1 MRTFIC
7 YNENMKLRLFFAT
20 CIISYLALNTLPT
33 ITAAQFLDTF
43 NEQRVVLNANPQ
55 FPSPFERVTI
65 DLDDYSL
72 GVAGS
77 RITWEIDGVEQ
88 VELRNSRTIAAIAPD
103 VGQEKRVRV
112 RVTTPSNEVYTAT
125 YLIRPLYL
133 DIIIEP
139 YTFAPSWY
147 QGRPLPSHGS
157 QVLLTA
163 LLHDE
168 NGLLN
173 PGNYTY
179 VWTLENRVLNRGGIR
194 GGFQQTIT
202 VPYGM
207 NILLGLTVADARGQT
222 IARRLITFPSVSV
235 DLQFYEVNELFGLS
249 HLAIGNSISMFG
261 NSMTIRA
268 VPYNL
273 DTQVQNSQLFTEWRV
288 DNRRQAVGAQN
299 PFEITIVRSGFGQSR
314 VNFKFRHLE
323 SLLQGGDRTIIV
335 NY

>member
-1 MRTFIC
+1 
-7 YNENMKLRLFFAT
+7 MKLRLFVAT
-20 CIISYLALNTLPT
+20 CIICQFALNTLPT

-43 NEQRVVLNANPQ
+43 NEQQVILNANPQ
-55 FPSPFERVTI
+55 FPNPFEKVTI

-72 GVAGS
+72 GIAGS
-77 RITWEIDGVEQ
+77 QIVWEIDGVEQ
-88 VELRNSRTIAAIAPD
+88 IEFRNSRAIATSAPD

-112 RVTTPSNEVYTAT
+112 RVTTPNNEVYTAT
-125 YLIRPLYL
+125 YLMRPLYL

-157 QVLLTA
+157 QVLLTG
-163 LLHDE
+163 LVHNE
-168 NGLLN
+168 NGPIN

-179 VWTLENRVLNRGGIR
+179 IWTLENRVLNRGGIR

-202 VPYGM
+202 VPHGM
-207 NILLGLTVADARGQT
+207 NILLGLTVVDARGQT
-222 IARRLITFPSVSV
+222 VARRLITFPSVPV
-235 DLQFYEVNELFGLS
+235 DLQLYEVNELFGLS
-249 HLAIGNSISMFG
+249 HFAMSNSISMFG

-268 VPYNL
+268 IPYNL
-273 DTQVQNSQLFTEWRV
+273 DTQVQNSQLFAEWRV
-288 DNRRQAVGAQN
+288 DNRRQSVSAQN

-323 SLLQGGDRTIIV
+323 SLLQGGERTV
-335 NY
+335 TVTY